1 MQRFS
6 LPDAKRNSYVELA
19 AAAPPGPE
27 RGGVGREALDE
38 PVAHG
43 VGGLEA
49 DMAAPRAFAQDV
61 SDGLDRAAALGSAEA
76 RDVSLEGDYE
86 VLGVHAA
93 PIVSVYGANDMAPWR
108 HRYVNPGL
116 AEHSENACQEFSLRH
131 FAAIGTR
138 SNIE

>member
-1 MQRFS
+1 MSSPQPQPRLS
-6 LPDAKRNSYVELA
+6 LNE
-19 AAAPPGPE
+19 
-27 RGGVGREALDE
+27 GGVGREALDE

-43 VGGLEA
+43 PGGLEA
-49 DMAAPRAFAQDV
+49 DAAVPRAFAQDV

-116 AEHSENACQEFSLRH
+116 AELMQMLSRAQ
-131 FAAIGTR
+131 GKMGGGVP
-138 SNIE
+138 